1 MLPHRPTTLMLALAL
16 ALPLLAHA
24 AAPAPAAKPAAA
36 TAGTAEV
43 RGPTDLKPGEYL
55 WHPEI
60 SPTGPIVLVVS
71 LDEQRAYV
79 YRNGIAIGLTTI
91 SSGKAGHETPTGV
104 FTILQKDK
112 DHKSNLYNS
121 APMPYMQR
129 LTWDGI
135 ALHGGSLPGHP
146 ASHGCVRLPQ
156 AFAQKLFSETQRG
169 DTVVVAD
176 AKSSPMT
183 LAYPSVL
190 APVNARGQVLP
201 ETEGGA
207 PAQAWWNDNAAP
219 TGQVGILVSLHDQRL
234 YVLRDG
240 VMIGES
246 PLKADAL
253 PAFQGTT
260 LFVMGQGFSDTPS
273 PLDANQRLHQWTA
286 YPLLG
291 QDRARATPDLL
302 ATPSLPMALPVSS
315 PASCTRYWCRARPC
329 WSPRCRRSAQA
340 RLNPECSRSW
350 NPSRQGPPSRATES
364 LRCAHDCIPPVPA
377 GRVRPAGDLRQRP
390 GAGTDA
396 RPRHQCR

>member
-1 MLPHRPTTLMLALAL
+1 MRLPRLPRLPLMLALAL
-16 ALPLLAHA
+16 ALPLA
-24 AAPAPAAKPAAA
+24 AQAA
-36 TAGTAEV
+36 TPATATAEV

-55 WHPEI
+55 WHPEV
-60 SPTGPIVLVVS
+60 SPAGPIVLVVS

-79 YRNGIAIGLTTI
+79 YRNGIAIGLSTI

-156 AFAQKLFSETQRG
+156 AFAQKLFSATQRG

-176 AKSSPMT
+176 AKSAPMT
-183 LAYPSVL
+183 LAYPAVL
-190 APVNARGQVLP
+190 APVNARGQALP
-201 ETEGGA
+201 ETEGA
-207 PAQAWWNDNAAP
+207 SPAKAWWDDAAAP
-219 TGQVGILVSLHDQRL
+219 SGQVGILVSLHDQRL

-246 PLKADAL
+246 PLRADAL

-273 PLDANQRLHQWTA
+273 PLDTQQRLHQWTA

-291 QDRARATPDLL
+291 QDRAQATPDLL
-302 ATPSLPMALPVSS
+302 ATPSLPMALPADFARQLYQVLVPGTTLLVTSL
-315 PASCTRYWCRARPC
+315 PA
-329 WSPRCRRSAQA
+329 
-340 RLNPECSRSW
+340 
-350 NPSRQGPPSRATES
+350 
-364 LRCAHDCIPPVPA
+364 
-377 GRVRPAGDLRQRP
+377 VRPSAAESGLQP
-390 GAGTDA
+390 VLESEPAT
-396 RPRHQCR
+396 PTSKKS

>member
-1 MLPHRPTTLMLALAL
+1 MPANRLTPLMLALAL
-16 ALPLLAHA
+16 TLPLLAHA
-24 AAPAPAAKPAAA
+24 AAPTTAAKPAAA
-36 TAGTAEV
+36 ASTADV

-190 APVNARGQVLP
+190 APVNARGQALP
-201 ETEGGA
+201 EAEGGA
-207 PAQAWWNDNAAP
+207 PHAQAWWNDSAALGRSGRHP
-219 TGQVGILVSLHDQRL
+219 GQ
-234 YVLRDG
+234 
-240 VMIGES
+240 
-246 PLKADAL
+246 
-253 PAFQGTT
+253 PA
-260 LFVMGQGFSDTPS
+260 
-273 PLDANQRLHQWTA
+273 
-286 YPLLG
+286 
-291 QDRARATPDLL
+291 
-302 ATPSLPMALPVSS
+302 
-315 PASCTRYWCRARPC
+315 
-329 WSPRCRRSAQA
+329 
-340 RLNPECSRSW
+340 
-350 NPSRQGPPSRATES
+350 
-364 LRCAHDCIPPVPA
+364 
-377 GRVRPAGDLRQRP
+377 
-390 GAGTDA
+390 
-396 RPRHQCR
+396 

>member
-1 MLPHRPTTLMLALAL
+1 MRLHRLTLMLAVAL
-16 ALPLLAHA
+16 ALPCA
-24 AAPAPAAKPAAA
+24 AQAA
-36 TAGTAEV
+36 TSSRPVAATTSEV

-55 WHPEI
+55 WHPEV
-60 SPTGPIVLVVS
+60 SPAGPIVLVVS

-91 SSGKAGHETPTGV
+91 SSGKTGHETPTGV

-112 DHKSNLYNS
+112 DHRSNLYNS

-156 AFAQKLFSETQRG
+156 AFAQKLFSETKRG

-176 AKSSPMT
+176 AKSAPMT
-183 LAYPSVL
+183 LAYPAVL
-190 APVNARGQVLP
+190 APVNARGQALP
-201 ETEGGA
+201 EGEGGA
-207 PAQAWWNDNAAP
+207 PDKAWWDDAAAP
-219 TGQVGILVSLHDQRL
+219 SGQVGILVSLHDQRL

-260 LFVMGQGFSDTPS
+260 LFVMGQGYSDTPS
-273 PLDANQRLHQWTA
+273 PLDAQQRLHQWTA

-291 QDRARATPDLL
+291 QDRAQATPDLL
-302 ATPSLPMALPVSS
+302 ATPSLPMALPADFARQLYQVLVPGTTLLVTSLPAVRPS
-315 PASCTRYWCRARPC
+315 AAESGMRPVLESEPPASTLKG
-329 WSPRCRRSAQA
+329 S
-340 RLNPECSRSW
+340 
-350 NPSRQGPPSRATES
+350 
-364 LRCAHDCIPPVPA
+364 
-377 GRVRPAGDLRQRP
+377 
-390 GAGTDA
+390 
-396 RPRHQCR
+396 

>member
-1 MLPHRPTTLMLALAL
+1 MRLPRLPLMLALAL
-16 ALPLLAHA
+16 ALPLA
-24 AAPAPAAKPAAA
+24 AQAATPATTAA
-36 TAGTAEV
+36 TAATAEV

-55 WHPEI
+55 WHPEV
-60 SPTGPIVLVVS
+60 SPAGPIVLVVS

-79 YRNGIAIGLTTI
+79 YRNGIAIGLSTI

-156 AFAQKLFSETQRG
+156 AFAQKLFSATQRG

-176 AKSSPMT
+176 AKSAPMT
-183 LAYPSVL
+183 LAYPAVL
-190 APVNARGQVLP
+190 APVNARGQALP
-201 ETEGGA
+201 ETEGA
-207 PAQAWWNDNAAP
+207 SPAKAWWDDAVAP
-219 TGQVGILVSLHDQRL
+219 SGQVGILVSLHDQRL

-246 PLKADAL
+246 PLRADAL

-273 PLDANQRLHQWTA
+273 PLDTQQRLHQWTA

-291 QDRARATPDLL
+291 QDRAQATPDLL
-302 ATPSLPMALPVSS
+302 ATPSLPMALPADFARQLYQVLVPGTTLLVTSL
-315 PASCTRYWCRARPC
+315 PA
-329 WSPRCRRSAQA
+329 
-340 RLNPECSRSW
+340 
-350 NPSRQGPPSRATES
+350 
-364 LRCAHDCIPPVPA
+364 
-377 GRVRPAGDLRQRP
+377 VRPSAAESGLQP
-390 GAGTDA
+390 VLESEPAT
-396 RPRHQCR
+396 PTSKKS

>member
-1 MLPHRPTTLMLALAL
+1 MAVSPGNFFWRGCDVPMVYGGAFAWNGTRWMHLHRLTLMLAVAL
-16 ALPLLAHA
+16 ALPCAAQA
-24 AAPAPAAKPAAA
+24 AAPSKPVVA
-36 TAGTAEV
+36 TTSEV

-55 WHPEI
+55 WHPEV
-60 SPTGPIVLVVS
+60 SPAGPIVLVVS

-91 SSGKAGHETPTGV
+91 SSGKTGHETPTGV

-112 DHKSNLYNS
+112 DHRSNLYNS

-156 AFAQKLFSETQRG
+156 AFAQKLFSETKRG

-176 AKSSPMT
+176 AKSAPMT
-183 LAYPSVL
+183 LAYPAVL
-190 APVNARGQVLP
+190 APVNARGQALP
-201 ETEGGA
+201 EGEGGA
-207 PAQAWWNDNAAP
+207 PDKAWWDDAAAP
-219 TGQVGILVSLHDQRL
+219 SGQVGILVSLHDQRL

-273 PLDANQRLHQWTA
+273 PLDAQQRLHQWTA

-291 QDRARATPDLL
+291 QDRAQATPDLL
-302 ATPSLPMALPVSS
+302 ATPSLPMALPADFARQLYQVLVPGTTLLVTSLPAVRPS
-315 PASCTRYWCRARPC
+315 AAESGMQPVLESEPPASTLKG
-329 WSPRCRRSAQA
+329 S
-340 RLNPECSRSW
+340 
-350 NPSRQGPPSRATES
+350 
-364 LRCAHDCIPPVPA
+364 
-377 GRVRPAGDLRQRP
+377 
-390 GAGTDA
+390 
-396 RPRHQCR
+396 

>member
-1 MLPHRPTTLMLALAL
+1 MAVSPGNFFWRGCDVPMVYGGAFAWNGTRWMHLHRLTLMLAVAL
-16 ALPLLAHA
+16 ALPCAAQA
-24 AAPAPAAKPAAA
+24 AAPSKPVVA
-36 TAGTAEV
+36 TTSEA

-55 WHPEI
+55 WHPEV
-60 SPTGPIVLVVS
+60 SPAGPIVLVVS

-91 SSGKAGHETPTGV
+91 SSGKTGHETPTGV

-112 DHKSNLYNS
+112 DHRSNLYNS

-156 AFAQKLFSETQRG
+156 AFAQKLFSETKRG

-176 AKSSPMT
+176 AKSAPMT
-183 LAYPSVL
+183 LAYPAVL
-190 APVNARGQVLP
+190 APVNARGQALP
-201 ETEGGA
+201 ESEGGA
-207 PAQAWWNDNAAP
+207 PDKAWWDDAAAP
-219 TGQVGILVSLHDQRL
+219 SGQVGILVSLHDQRL

-260 LFVMGQGFSDTPS
+260 LFVMAQGYSDTPS
-273 PLDANQRLHQWTA
+273 PLDAQQRLHQWTA

-291 QDRARATPDLL
+291 QDRAQATPDLL
-302 ATPSLPMALPVSS
+302 ATPSLPMALPADFARQLYQVLVPGTTLLVTSLPAVRPS
-315 PASCTRYWCRARPC
+315 AAESGMQPVLESEPPASTLKG
-329 WSPRCRRSAQA
+329 S
-340 RLNPECSRSW
+340 
-350 NPSRQGPPSRATES
+350 
-364 LRCAHDCIPPVPA
+364 
-377 GRVRPAGDLRQRP
+377 
-390 GAGTDA
+390 
-396 RPRHQCR
+396 

>member
-1 MLPHRPTTLMLALAL
+1 MLLHRPTTLMLALAL
-16 ALPLLAHA
+16 ALPLLGHA
-24 AAPAPAAKPAAA
+24 AAPTPAAKPAAA
-36 TAGTAEV
+36 AASSAEV

-190 APVNARGQVLP
+190 APVNARGQALP
-201 ETEGGA
+201 ETGDGA
-207 PAQAWWNDNAAP
+207 PAQAWWDDAAAP
-219 TGQVGILVSLHDQRL
+219 AGQVGILVSLHDQRL

-260 LFVMGQGFSDTPS
+260 LFVMGQGYSDTPS

-291 QDRARATPDLL
+291 QDRAQATPDLL
-302 ATPSLPMALPVSS
+302 ATPSLPMALPSDFARQLYQVLVPGTTLLVTSLPAVRPS
-315 PASCTRYWCRARPC
+315 PAESGMQPVLE
-329 WSPRCRRSAQA
+329 S
-340 RLNPECSRSW
+340 E
-350 NPSRQGPPSRATES
+350 PPGST
-364 LRCAHDCIPPVPA
+364 LK
-377 GRVRPAGDLRQRP
+377 GN
-390 GAGTDA
+390 
-396 RPRHQCR
+396 

>member
-1 MLPHRPTTLMLALAL
+1 MAVSPGNFFWRSHHAPMVYGEAFAWNGTCWMHLHRLTLMLAVAL
-16 ALPLLAHA
+16 ALPCAAHA
-24 AAPAPAAKPAAA
+24 AAPSKPVAA
-36 TAGTAEV
+36 TASDV

-55 WHPEI
+55 WHPEV
-60 SPTGPIVLVVS
+60 SPAGPIVLVVS

-91 SSGKAGHETPTGV
+91 SSGKSGHETPTGV

-112 DHKSNLYNS
+112 DHRSNLYNS

-156 AFAQKLFSETQRG
+156 AFAQKLFSETKRG

-176 AKSSPMT
+176 AKSAPMT
-183 LAYPSVL
+183 LAYPAVL
-190 APVNARGQVLP
+190 APVNARGQALP
-201 ETEGGA
+201 EGEAGA
-207 PAQAWWNDNAAP
+207 PDKAWWDDAAAP
-219 TGQVGILVSLHDQRL
+219 SGPVGILVSLHDQRL

-260 LFVMGQGFSDTPS
+260 LFVMGQGYSDTPS
-273 PLDANQRLHQWTA
+273 PLDAQQRLHQWTA

-291 QDRARATPDLL
+291 QDRAQATPDLL
-302 ATPSLPMALPVSS
+302 ATPSLPMALPADFARQLYQVLVPGTTLLVTSLPAVRPS
-315 PASCTRYWCRARPC
+315 AAESGMQPVLESEPPASTLKG
-329 WSPRCRRSAQA
+329 S
-340 RLNPECSRSW
+340 
-350 NPSRQGPPSRATES
+350 
-364 LRCAHDCIPPVPA
+364 
-377 GRVRPAGDLRQRP
+377 
-390 GAGTDA
+390 
-396 RPRHQCR
+396 

>member
-1 MLPHRPTTLMLALAL
+1 MRLPRLPLMLALAL
-16 ALPLLAHA
+16 ALPLVAQA
-24 AAPAPAAKPAAA
+24 ATPAAKST
-36 TAGTAEV
+36 TATAEV

-55 WHPEI
+55 WHPEV
-60 SPTGPIVLVVS
+60 SPAGPIVLVVS

-79 YRNGIAIGLTTI
+79 YRNGIAIGLSTI
-91 SSGKAGHETPTGV
+91 SSGKTGHETPTGV

-176 AKSSPMT
+176 AKSAPMT
-183 LAYPSVL
+183 LAYPAVL
-190 APVNARGQVLP
+190 APVNARGQALP
-201 ETEGGA
+201 ETEGA
-207 PAQAWWNDNAAP
+207 SPAKAWWDDAAAP
-219 TGQVGILVSLHDQRL
+219 SGQVGILVSLHDQRL

-246 PLKADAL
+246 PLRADAL

-260 LFVMGQGFSDTPS
+260 LFVMSQGFSETPS
-273 PLDANQRLHQWTA
+273 PLDTQQRLHQWTA

-291 QDRARATPDLL
+291 QDRAQATPDLL
-302 ATPSLPMALPVSS
+302 ATPSLPMALPTDFARQLYQVLVPGTTLLVTSL
-315 PASCTRYWCRARPC
+315 PA
-329 WSPRCRRSAQA
+329 
-340 RLNPECSRSW
+340 
-350 NPSRQGPPSRATES
+350 
-364 LRCAHDCIPPVPA
+364 
-377 GRVRPAGDLRQRP
+377 VRPSAAESGMQPVLESEP
-390 GAGTDA
+390 AT
-396 RPRHQCR
+396 PTSKKS

>member
-1 MLPHRPTTLMLALAL
+1 MRLPRLPLMLALAL
-16 ALPLLAHA
+16 ALPLVAQA
-24 AAPAPAAKPAAA
+24 ATPAAKST
-36 TAGTAEV
+36 TATAEV

-55 WHPEI
+55 WHPEV
-60 SPTGPIVLVVS
+60 SPAGPIVLVVS

-79 YRNGIAIGLTTI
+79 YRNGIAIGLSTI
-91 SSGKAGHETPTGV
+91 SSGKTGHETPTGV

-176 AKSSPMT
+176 AKSAPMT
-183 LAYPSVL
+183 LAYPAVL
-190 APVNARGQVLP
+190 APVNARGQALP
-201 ETEGGA
+201 ETEGA
-207 PAQAWWNDNAAP
+207 SPAKAWWDDAAAP
-219 TGQVGILVSLHDQRL
+219 SGQVGILVSLHDQRL

-246 PLKADAL
+246 PLRADAL

-260 LFVMGQGFSDTPS
+260 LFVMGQGFSETPS
-273 PLDANQRLHQWTA
+273 PLDTQQRLHQWTA

-291 QDRARATPDLL
+291 QDRAQATPDLL
-302 ATPSLPMALPVSS
+302 ATPSLPMALPTDFARQLYQVLVPGTTLLVTSL
-315 PASCTRYWCRARPC
+315 PA
-329 WSPRCRRSAQA
+329 
-340 RLNPECSRSW
+340 
-350 NPSRQGPPSRATES
+350 
-364 LRCAHDCIPPVPA
+364 
-377 GRVRPAGDLRQRP
+377 VRPSAAESGMQPVLESEP
-390 GAGTDA
+390 AT
-396 RPRHQCR
+396 PTSKKS

>member
-1 MLPHRPTTLMLALAL
+1 MAVSPGNFFWRGCDVPMVYGGAFAWNGTRWMHLHRLTLMLAVAL
-16 ALPLLAHA
+16 ALPCAAQA
-24 AAPAPAAKPAAA
+24 AAPSKPVVA
-36 TAGTAEV
+36 TTSEV

-55 WHPEI
+55 WHPEV
-60 SPTGPIVLVVS
+60 SPAGPIVLVVS

-91 SSGKAGHETPTGV
+91 SSGKTGHETPTGV

-112 DHKSNLYNS
+112 DHRSNLYNS

-156 AFAQKLFSETQRG
+156 AFAQKLFSETKRG

-176 AKSSPMT
+176 AKSAPMT
-183 LAYPSVL
+183 LAYPAVL
-190 APVNARGQVLP
+190 APVNARGQALP
-201 ETEGGA
+201 ESEGGA
-207 PAQAWWNDNAAP
+207 PDKAWWDDAAAP
-219 TGQVGILVSLHDQRL
+219 SGQVGILVSLHDQRL

-273 PLDANQRLHQWTA
+273 PLDAQQRLHQWTA

-291 QDRARATPDLL
+291 QDRAQATPDLL
-302 ATPSLPMALPVSS
+302 ATPSLPMALPADFARQLYQVLVPGTTLLVTSLPAVRPS
-315 PASCTRYWCRARPC
+315 AAESGMQPVLESEPPASTLKG
-329 WSPRCRRSAQA
+329 S
-340 RLNPECSRSW
+340 
-350 NPSRQGPPSRATES
+350 
-364 LRCAHDCIPPVPA
+364 
-377 GRVRPAGDLRQRP
+377 
-390 GAGTDA
+390 
-396 RPRHQCR
+396 

>member
-1 MLPHRPTTLMLALAL
+1 MRLIPLSLLLATALA
-16 ALPLLAHA
+16 APLPLRAQAPA
-24 AAPAPAAKPAAA
+24 AAPTSAP
-36 TAGTAEV
+36 V

-79 YRNGIAIGLTTI
+79 YRNGIAIGLSTI
-91 SSGKAGHETPTGV
+91 SSGKTGHETPTGV

-112 DHKSNLYNS
+112 DHRSNLYNS

-135 ALHGGSLPGHP
+135 ALHGGALPGHP

-156 AFAQKLFSETQRG
+156 AFAQKLFGATQRG

-176 AKSSPMT
+176 TKSAPMT
-183 LAYPSVL
+183 LAYPAVL
-190 APVNARGQVLP
+190 APVNAKGQALP
-201 ETEGGA
+201 EAAEGS
-207 PAQAWWNDNAAP
+207 PDKAWWNDAAAP
-219 TGQVGILVSLHDQRL
+219 SGQVGILVSLQDQRL

-246 PLKADAL
+246 PLKAAAL

-260 LFVMGQGFSDTPS
+260 LFVMGQGYADVPS
-273 PLDANQRLHQWTA
+273 PLDAHQRLHQWTA

-291 QDRARATPDLL
+291 QDAAQATPDLL
-302 ATPSLPMALPVSS
+302 ATPSLPMALPADFARQLYQVLVPGTTLLVTSL
-315 PASCTRYWCRARPC
+315 PA
-329 WSPRCRRSAQA
+329 
-340 RLNPECSRSW
+340 
-350 NPSRQGPPSRATES
+350 
-364 LRCAHDCIPPVPA
+364 
-377 GRVRPAGDLRQRP
+377 VRPSAAESGMQPVLESEP
-390 GAGTDA
+390 PATIHKGS
-396 RPRHQCR
+396 

>member
-1 MLPHRPTTLMLALAL
+1 MEWNLRWMRLHRPSLMLSLVL
-16 ALPLLAHA
+16 ALPLTAQAGPPSSHSTDPSGPVA
-24 AAPAPAAKPAAA
+24 A
-36 TAGTAEV
+36 E
-43 RGPTDLKPGEYL
+43 RGPTDLKPGEFL

-60 SPTGPIVLVVS
+60 SPAGPIVLVVS

-112 DHKSNLYNS
+112 DHRSNLYNS

-156 AFAQKLFSETQRG
+156 AFAQKLFSETRRG

-176 AKSSPMT
+176 AKSAPMT
-183 LAYPSVL
+183 LAYPAVL
-190 APVNARGQVLP
+190 APVNARGEALP
-201 ETEGGA
+201 ETGDGSVA
-207 PAQAWWNDNAAP
+207 AAWWNDSAAP
-219 TGQVGILVSLHDQRL
+219 AGQVGILVSLHDQRL

-260 LFVMGQGFSDTPS
+260 LFVMGQGYSDTPS
-273 PLDANQRLHQWTA
+273 PLDVNQRLHQWTA

-302 ATPSLPMALPVSS
+302 ATPSLPMALPADFARQLYQVLVPGTTLLVTSLPAVRPS
-315 PASCTRYWCRARPC
+315 PA
-329 WSPRCRRSAQA
+329 
-340 RLNPECSRSW
+340 
-350 NPSRQGPPSRATES
+350 ES
-364 LRCAHDCIPPVPA
+364 GLQPVLESEPA
-377 GRVRPAGDLRQRP
+377 GSTLTGN
-390 GAGTDA
+390 
-396 RPRHQCR
+396 

>member
-1 MLPHRPTTLMLALAL
+1 MAVRSTLLSLALGTLLATGMLP
-16 ALPLLAHA
+16 
-24 AAPAPAAKPAAA
+24 A
-36 TAGTAEV
+36 TAANTAPTASRTTEAP
-43 RGPTDLKPGEYL
+43 RGPTDLKPGEFL

-60 SPTGPIVLVVS
+60 SPSGPIVLVVS

-79 YRNGIAIGLTTI
+79 YRNGIAIGMSTI

-156 AFAQKLFSETQRG
+156 AFAQKLFSETKRG

-176 AKSSPMT
+176 AKSAPMT
-183 LAYPSVL
+183 LAYPAVL
-190 APVNARGQVLP
+190 APVNARGQALP
-201 ETEGGA
+201 EGEGGA
-207 PAQAWWNDNAAP
+207 PDKAWWDDAAAP
-219 TGQVGILVSLHDQRL
+219 SGQVGILVSLHDQRL

-260 LFVMGQGFSDTPS
+260 LFVMGQGYSDTPS
-273 PLDANQRLHQWTA
+273 PLDAQQRLHQWTA

-291 QDRARATPDLL
+291 QDRAQATPDLL
-302 ATPSLPMALPVSS
+302 ATPSLPMALPADFARQLYQVLVPGTTLLVTSLPAVRPS
-315 PASCTRYWCRARPC
+315 AAESGMQPVLESEPPASTLKG
-329 WSPRCRRSAQA
+329 S
-340 RLNPECSRSW
+340 
-350 NPSRQGPPSRATES
+350 
-364 LRCAHDCIPPVPA
+364 
-377 GRVRPAGDLRQRP
+377 
-390 GAGTDA
+390 
-396 RPRHQCR
+396 

>member
-1 MLPHRPTTLMLALAL
+1 MSLHRLALPLALAL
-16 ALPLLAHA
+16 ACATSAVSA
-24 AAPAPAAKPAAA
+24 ATPAAA
-36 TAGTAEV
+36 TATAPASAEV

-60 SPTGPIVLVVS
+60 SPSGPIVLVVS

-79 YRNGIAIGLTTI
+79 YRNGIAIGLSTI
-91 SSGKAGHETPTGV
+91 SSGKTGHETPTGV

-112 DHKSNLYNS
+112 DHRSNLYNS

-156 AFAQKLFSETQRG
+156 AFAQKLFSATQRG

-176 AKSSPMT
+176 AKSAPMT
-183 LAYPSVL
+183 LAYPAVL
-190 APVNARGQVLP
+190 APVNAKGQALP
-201 ETEGGA
+201 DGEAGSA
-207 PAQAWWNDNAAP
+207 AAAWWNDAAAP
-219 TGQVGILVSLHDQRL
+219 AGQVGILVSLQDQRL

-246 PLKADAL
+246 PLRADAL

-260 LFVMGQGFSDTPS
+260 LFVMGQGYSDTPS
-273 PLDANQRLHQWTA
+273 PLDAQQRLHQWTA

-291 QDRARATPDLL
+291 QDSAQATPDLL
-302 ATPSLPMALPVSS
+302 ATPSLPMALPADFAHQLYQVLVPGTTLLVTSL
-315 PASCTRYWCRARPC
+315 PA
-329 WSPRCRRSAQA
+329 
-340 RLNPECSRSW
+340 
-350 NPSRQGPPSRATES
+350 
-364 LRCAHDCIPPVPA
+364 
-377 GRVRPAGDLRQRP
+377 VRPSAAESGMQPVLESEP
-390 GAGTDA
+390 AAPTSKKS
-396 RPRHQCR
+396 

>member
-1 MLPHRPTTLMLALAL
+1 MAVSPGNFFWRSHHAPMVYGEAFAWNGTCWMHLHRLTLMLAVAL
-16 ALPLLAHA
+16 ALPCAAHA
-24 AAPAPAAKPAAA
+24 AAPSKPVAA
-36 TAGTAEV
+36 TASEV

-55 WHPEI
+55 WHPEV
-60 SPTGPIVLVVS
+60 SPAGPIVLVVS

-91 SSGKAGHETPTGV
+91 SSGKTGHETPTGV

-112 DHKSNLYNS
+112 DHRSNLYNS

-156 AFAQKLFSETQRG
+156 AFAQKLFSETKRG

-176 AKSSPMT
+176 AKSAPMT
-183 LAYPSVL
+183 LAYPAVL
-190 APVNARGQVLP
+190 APVNARGQALP
-201 ETEGGA
+201 EGEGSA
-207 PAQAWWNDNAAP
+207 PDKAWWDDAAAP
-219 TGQVGILVSLHDQRL
+219 SGQVGILVSLHDQRL

-260 LFVMGQGFSDTPS
+260 LFVMGQGYSDTPS
-273 PLDANQRLHQWTA
+273 PLDAQQRLHQWTA

-291 QDRARATPDLL
+291 QDRAQATPDLL
-302 ATPSLPMALPVSS
+302 ATPSLPMALPADFARQLYQVLVPGTTLLVTSLPAVRPS
-315 PASCTRYWCRARPC
+315 AAESGMQPVLESEPPASTLKG
-329 WSPRCRRSAQA
+329 S
-340 RLNPECSRSW
+340 
-350 NPSRQGPPSRATES
+350 
-364 LRCAHDCIPPVPA
+364 
-377 GRVRPAGDLRQRP
+377 
-390 GAGTDA
+390 
-396 RPRHQCR
+396 

>member
-1 MLPHRPTTLMLALAL
+1 MAVSPGNFFWRSCYVLMVYGGAFAWNGTCWMHLHRLTLMLAVAL
-16 ALPLLAHA
+16 ALPCA
-24 AAPAPAAKPAAA
+24 AQAASPSRPVAA
-36 TAGTAEV
+36 TTSEV

-55 WHPEI
+55 WHPEV
-60 SPTGPIVLVVS
+60 SPAGPIVLVVS

-91 SSGKAGHETPTGV
+91 SSGKAGYETPTGV

-112 DHKSNLYNS
+112 DHRSNLYNS

-156 AFAQKLFSETQRG
+156 AFAQKLFSETKRG

-176 AKSSPMT
+176 AKSAPMT
-183 LAYPSVL
+183 LAYPAVL
-190 APVNARGQVLP
+190 APVNARGQALP
-201 ETEGGA
+201 EGEGGA
-207 PAQAWWNDNAAP
+207 PDKAWWDDAAAP
-219 TGQVGILVSLHDQRL
+219 SGQVGILVSLHDQRL

-273 PLDANQRLHQWTA
+273 PLDAQQRLHQWTA

-291 QDRARATPDLL
+291 QDRAQATPDLL
-302 ATPSLPMALPVSS
+302 ATPSLPMALPADFARQLYQVLVPGTTLLVTSLPAVRPS
-315 PASCTRYWCRARPC
+315 AAESGMQPVLESEPPASTLKG
-329 WSPRCRRSAQA
+329 S
-340 RLNPECSRSW
+340 
-350 NPSRQGPPSRATES
+350 
-364 LRCAHDCIPPVPA
+364 
-377 GRVRPAGDLRQRP
+377 
-390 GAGTDA
+390 
-396 RPRHQCR
+396 

>member
-1 MLPHRPTTLMLALAL
+1 MAVSPGNFFWRGCDVPMVYGGAFAWNGTRWMHLHRLTLMLAVTL
-16 ALPLLAHA
+16 ALPCAAQA
-24 AAPAPAAKPAAA
+24 AAPSKPVVA
-36 TAGTAEV
+36 TTSEV

-55 WHPEI
+55 WHPEV
-60 SPTGPIVLVVS
+60 SPAGPIVLVVS

-91 SSGKAGHETPTGV
+91 SSGKTGHETPTGV

-112 DHKSNLYNS
+112 DHRSNLYNS

-156 AFAQKLFSETQRG
+156 AFAQKLFSQTKRG

-176 AKSSPMT
+176 AKSAPMT
-183 LAYPSVL
+183 LAYPAVL
-190 APVNARGQVLP
+190 APVNARGQALP
-201 ETEGGA
+201 EGEGGA
-207 PAQAWWNDNAAP
+207 PDKAWWDDAAAP
-219 TGQVGILVSLHDQRL
+219 SGQVGILVSLHDQRL

-260 LFVMGQGFSDTPS
+260 LFVMGQGYSDTPS
-273 PLDANQRLHQWTA
+273 PLDAQQRLHQWTA

-291 QDRARATPDLL
+291 QDRAQATPDLL
-302 ATPSLPMALPVSS
+302 ATPSLPMALPADFARQLYQVLVPGTTLLVTSLPAVRPS
-315 PASCTRYWCRARPC
+315 AAESGMQPVLESEPPASTLKG
-329 WSPRCRRSAQA
+329 S
-340 RLNPECSRSW
+340 
-350 NPSRQGPPSRATES
+350 
-364 LRCAHDCIPPVPA
+364 
-377 GRVRPAGDLRQRP
+377 
-390 GAGTDA
+390 
-396 RPRHQCR
+396 

>member
-1 MLPHRPTTLMLALAL
+1 MHLPRSLLMLAVAL
-16 ALPLLAHA
+16 ALPWAVQA
-24 AAPAPAAKPAAA
+24 ATPPASTAAP
-36 TAGTAEV
+36 TAEV

-55 WHPEI
+55 WHPEV
-60 SPTGPIVLVVS
+60 SPAGPIVLVVS

-79 YRNGIAIGLTTI
+79 YRNGIAIGLSTI

-176 AKSSPMT
+176 AKSAPMT
-183 LAYPSVL
+183 LAYPAVL
-190 APVNARGQVLP
+190 APVNARGQALP
-201 ETEGGA
+201 EAEGA
-207 PAQAWWNDNAAP
+207 PPDKAWWDDAAAP
-219 TGQVGILVSLHDQRL
+219 SGQVGILVSLHDQRL

-260 LFVMGQGFSDTPS
+260 LFVMGQGYSDSPS
-273 PLDANQRLHQWTA
+273 PLDTQQRLHQWTA

-291 QDRARATPDLL
+291 QDRAQATPDLL
-302 ATPSLPMALPVSS
+302 ATPSLPMALPADFAHQLYRVLVPGTTLLVTSLPAVRPS
-315 PASCTRYWCRARPC
+315 PAESGMQPVLE
-329 WSPRCRRSAQA
+329 S
-340 RLNPECSRSW
+340 E
-350 NPSRQGPPSRATES
+350 PPASTLKGS
-364 LRCAHDCIPPVPA
+364 
-377 GRVRPAGDLRQRP
+377 
-390 GAGTDA
+390 
-396 RPRHQCR
+396 

>member
-1 MLPHRPTTLMLALAL
+1 MAVSPGNFFWRGCDVPMVYGGVFAWNGTCWMHLHRLTLMLAVAL
-16 ALPLLAHA
+16 ALPCAAQA
-24 AAPAPAAKPAAA
+24 AAPSKPVVA
-36 TAGTAEV
+36 TTSEV

-55 WHPEI
+55 WHPEV
-60 SPTGPIVLVVS
+60 SPAGPIVLVVS

-91 SSGKAGHETPTGV
+91 SSGKTGHETPTGV

-112 DHKSNLYNS
+112 DHRSNLYNS

-156 AFAQKLFSETQRG
+156 AFAQKLFSETKRG

-176 AKSSPMT
+176 AKSAPMT
-183 LAYPSVL
+183 LAYPAVL
-190 APVNARGQVLP
+190 APVNARGQALP
-201 ETEGGA
+201 ESEGGA
-207 PAQAWWNDNAAP
+207 PDKAWWDDAAAP
-219 TGQVGILVSLHDQRL
+219 SGQVGILVSLHDQRL

-260 LFVMGQGFSDTPS
+260 LFVMGQGYSDTPS
-273 PLDANQRLHQWTA
+273 PLDAQQRLHQWTA

-291 QDRARATPDLL
+291 QDRAQATPDLL
-302 ATPSLPMALPVSS
+302 ATPSLPMALPADFARQLYQVLVPGTTLLVTSLPAVRPS
-315 PASCTRYWCRARPC
+315 AAESGMQPVLESEPPASTLKG
-329 WSPRCRRSAQA
+329 S
-340 RLNPECSRSW
+340 
-350 NPSRQGPPSRATES
+350 
-364 LRCAHDCIPPVPA
+364 
-377 GRVRPAGDLRQRP
+377 
-390 GAGTDA
+390 
-396 RPRHQCR
+396 

>member
-24 AAPAPAAKPAAA
+24 AAPTPAAKPAAA
-36 TAGTAEV
+36 AAATAEV

-183 LAYPSVL
+183 LAQSLIHISEPTR
-190 APVNARGQVLP
+190 PPPIWDGRCGGEKNRG
-201 ETEGGA
+201 GG
-207 PAQAWWNDNAAP
+207 
-219 TGQVGILVSLHDQRL
+219 G
-234 YVLRDG
+234 
-240 VMIGES
+240 
-246 PLKADAL
+246 
-253 PAFQGTT
+253 
-260 LFVMGQGFSDTPS
+260 
-273 PLDANQRLHQWTA
+273 
-286 YPLLG
+286 
-291 QDRARATPDLL
+291 
-302 ATPSLPMALPVSS
+302 
-315 PASCTRYWCRARPC
+315 
-329 WSPRCRRSAQA
+329 
-340 RLNPECSRSW
+340 
-350 NPSRQGPPSRATES
+350 
-364 LRCAHDCIPPVPA
+364 
-377 GRVRPAGDLRQRP
+377 
-390 GAGTDA
+390 
-396 RPRHQCR
+396 